1 MAPSEDTHRFP
12 IENWICSIAMSILP
26 GSVPWYLK
34 LLFSQNVGILVDV
47 FFFFQ
52 FDKSKDGYFIYTWN
66 PKQPFIN
73 GCLVISNHFLY
84 KDLESSN

>member
-1 MAPSEDTHRFP
+1 MLHAGKLRYKTQRNMAPLKILNRFP

-47 FFFFQ
+47 FFP
-52 FDKSKDGYFIYTWN
+52 SNLTN
-66 PKQPFIN
+66 PRMGILYIPGTPN
-73 GCLVISNHFLY
+73 NHL
-84 KDLESSN
+84 